1 MTVEG
6 KARKVNWHQAIA
18 EVALIIVG
26 ILCALAVDSWW
37 EDRSERE
44 AEIDYLESLRAD
56 FISIRDSLSKEID
69 WEKQRIKDG
78 KEIHANIASGLTRL
92 APEDFIQIISDFYWW
107 SAWEWEPVTA
117 TYEELIGS
125 GHLEYIQS
133 QALRIKLGQFVHLV
147 DQLKEYRGIQISTW
161 QTAHRP
167 FFYEH
172 LIVSDMDYMGDYRPV
187 SPFKN
192 DLDALNSKEFW
203 NLVSDWV
210 VSHNT
215 MRWRYL
221 TALEKCNA
229 ILEAIDYELSM
240 KAGTT

>member
-1 MTVEG
+1 MINKGSV
-6 KARKVNWHQAIA
+6 RKVNWHQAIA
-18 EVALIIVG
+18 EVALIILG

-37 EDRSERE
+37 EDRSKRE
-44 AEIDYLESLRAD
+44 AEIDYLESLKAD
-56 FISIRDSLSKEID
+56 FISIRDSLYEEIE
-69 WEKQRIKDG
+69 WEKHRINDG
-78 KEIHANIASGLTRL
+78 KEIHANIESGLTRL

-107 SAWEWEPVTA
+107 SGWNWEPVTG

-147 DQLKEYRGIQISTW
+147 DQLKVYRGIQVSTW

-229 ILEAIDYELSM
+229 ILEAIDYELST
-240 KAGTT
+240 KAGTS